1 MTPRHKECLDFIG
14 AFWADKGYAPSY
26 EEIRN
31 ALGAKSKSSVAALVV
46 KLEERGYIR
55 RMPNLARSIRLV
67 AVPLPPK
74 APQPEAPA
82 PPPSSFDDV
91 DSVEKAHTKH
101 ENKVITLTAK
111 KKEPEDEPAPWD
123 M

>member
-26 EEIRN
+26 DEIRE
-31 ALGAKSKSSVAALVV
+31 ALGAKSKSSVAALVT
-46 KLEERGYIR
+46 KLEERGYIQ

-74 APQPEAPA
+74 APPPEAAA
-82 PPPSSFDDV
+82 PPSDFSDKPQQNPKRYNLKRGKGILTPSKNED
-91 DSVEKAHTKH
+91 
-101 ENKVITLTAK
+101 
-111 KKEPEDEPAPWD
+111 PEDESVPWD
-123 M
+123 

>member
-31 ALGAKSKSSVAALVV
+31 ALGAKSKSSVAALVA
-46 KLEERGYIR
+46 KLEERGYIQ

-67 AVPLPPK
+67 AVPMPPK
-74 APQPEAPA
+74 APQPEAAA
-82 PPPSSFDDV
+82 PPSAFTDKPQQNPKRYNLKSG
-91 DSVEKAHTKH
+91 KR
-101 ENKVITLTAK
+101 ILTPPK
-111 KKEPEDEPAPWD
+111 DEDPEDESVPWD
-123 M
+123 

>member
-31 ALGAKSKSSVAALVV
+31 ALGAKSKSSVAALVA
-46 KLEERGYIR
+46 KLEERGYIQ

-67 AVPLPPK
+67 AVPMPPK
-74 APQPEAPA
+74 APQPEAAA
-82 PPPSSFDDV
+82 PPSAFTDKPQQNPKRYNLKSGKRILTSS
-91 DSVEKAHTKH
+91 
-101 ENKVITLTAK
+101 
-111 KKEPEDEPAPWD
+111 KEEDPEDESVPWD
-123 M
+123 